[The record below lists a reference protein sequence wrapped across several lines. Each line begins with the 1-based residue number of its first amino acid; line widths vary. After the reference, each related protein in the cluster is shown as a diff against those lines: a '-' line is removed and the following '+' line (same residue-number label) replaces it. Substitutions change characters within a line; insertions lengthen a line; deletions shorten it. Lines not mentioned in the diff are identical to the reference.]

1 MVTDT
6 PWVLGR
12 VTAPTRVATYGDTP
26 AAMQVLVEVL
36 LGQAPAPGRLPVDV
50 PGVARPGC

>member
-1 MVTDT
+1 MATDS

-12 VTAPTRVATYGDTP
+12 VTAPTRIATYGDTP

-36 LGQAPAPGRLPVDV
+36 TGQAPAPGRVPVDV